1 MLRLSLIAA
10 TAVLSLSS
18 GQALAASR
26 YSSIYSFG
34 DSLSDAGNAYILDGR
49 TAPLSPYSGG
59 RFTNGNV
66 WVQDLSQMLRLGAVT
81 PSLLGGNDFAVG
93 GATSIDLQAEVADFL
108 AVNHF
113 KAPSSGLYTLSIG
126 ANDIFADLS
135 AFGSGKI
142 NLTTADADVRQAAA
156 EAAATTYELFAFGAR
171 SLIWFDVPDLGVT
184 PRYNTN
190 LSIRAY
196 ASWFALQFDQD
207 MAADLKPV
215 EAAGLKVFDLNT
227 YSGIDEFVVHPPSG
241 FNVTS
246 PCWSGNDTGGPGAL
260 CSNPNKYLFWDSGHP
275 TAEGHL
281 LVAQDACNVIGAC
294 NAIDA
299 RPLLVAE
306 DPRSAV
312 PEPSTWAMMLL
323 GFAGLGFLGYRKIC
337 RRTLAAA

>member
-18 GQALAASR
+18 GQALAASP

-34 DSLSDAGNAYILDGR
+34 DSLSDAGNAYILDGG

-59 RFTNGNV
+59 RFTNGNL
-66 WVQDLSQMLRLGAVT
+66 WVQDLSQILGLGAVT
-81 PSLLGGNDFAVG
+81 PSLFGGNDFAVG

-113 KAPSSGLYTLSIG
+113 RAPSSRLYTLSIG

-135 AFGSGKI
+135 ALGSGKI
-142 NLTTADADVRQAAA
+142 NLTTADADVRQAPA
-156 EAAATTYELFAFGAR
+156 EAAAATYELFAFGAR
-171 SLIWFDVPDLGVT
+171 SLIWFDVPDLGVI

-190 LSIRAY
+190 PSIRPY

-207 MAADLKPV
+207 MAADLKSV
-215 EAAGLKVFDLNT
+215 KAAGLKVFDLNT

-246 PCWSGNDTGGPGAL
+246 PCWTGNDAGGPGTL
-260 CSNPNKYLFWDSGHP
+260 CSNPDQYLFWDSGHP
-275 TAEGHL
+275 SAEGHL
-281 LVAQDACNVIGAC
+281 LVAEDACKVIGAC
-294 NAIDA
+294 NAVDA
-299 RPLLVAE
+299 RPLFLAE
-306 DPRSAV
+306 DARSTV
-312 PEPSTWAMMLL
+312 PEPSTWVMTLL

-337 RRTLAAA
+337 RGTLAAA